1 MDKKRGAINLIT
13 SIVLRVISV
22 ILNFFALRALVHMM
36 GVDYQG
42 LNTLFNS
49 ILGVLTIFEVG
60 FAGAV
65 GFCLYGPILEGD
77 KNKIAAYYHYLKK
90 IYFIIAIII
99 LLTGSLTAIL
109 LPYLANG
116 LTITWDIYLA
126 YFSYLL
132 GSAGLYFFSYKG
144 VLLNAYKE
152 NYKKDIASTSASVIQ
167 HILQIVFAYLFPSFL
182 LFSSFSLVN
191 LLLQFLLLTVFS
203 KKYKDIFKL
212 SNDLTPENKKEV
224 FKLVRGSLYH
234 RIAGIVSNSL
244 NTIIISS
251 LISVTALGNYAN
263 YNTIASAIVSVLG
276 MGMTA
281 TMSVLGHAY
290 KSNDISVFKRYFN
303 IITAGGFV
311 AISLIFCGYL
321 AASTPFV
328 DIFYGSEYTEQW
340 PLVLAISFNG
350 FVNLYAY
357 IPTTFRD
364 STGLFKKDVLVPL
377 SSLMVQI
384 ILKFSLVWSFAILG
398 VVWGNVVGYALVT
411 IPGTCYYLYKDIFH
425 KKADG
430 VFLFIALCS
439 FFFLGE
445 AALTLL
451 TTSCIH
457 YENQYIQFIVNGFI
471 GVGIATLCSTICAL
485 TIKDFRLFAKTRFL
499 NLIRKKAK
507 KV

>member
-99 LLTGSLTAIL
+99 LLTGSLAAIL

-167 HILQIVFAYLFPSFL
+167 HILQIVFAYLYPSFL

-191 LLLQFLLLTVFS
+191 LVLQFLLVTIFCQ
-203 KKYKDIFKL
+203 KYKNIFKL
-212 SNDLTPENKKEV
+212 SGDLSPENKKEV
-224 FKLVRGSLYH
+224 FRLVRGSLYH
-234 RIAGIVSNSL
+234 RITGIVSNSL
-244 NTIIISS
+244 DTIIISS

-263 YNTIASAIVSVLG
+263 YNTIANAIVTVLG
-276 MGMTA
+276 AGIASTV
-281 TMSVLGHAY
+281 SVLGHAY
-290 KSNDISVFKRYFN
+290 KSNNIDVFKRYYN
-303 IITAGGFV
+303 ILMAGGLILVSF
-311 AISLIFCGYL
+311 IFCGYL

-328 DIFYGSEYTEQW
+328 NLFYGSKYIETW
-340 PLVLAISFNG
+340 PLILAVSCAG
-350 FVNLYAY
+350 FVHLYAY
-357 IPTTFRD
+357 IPAAFRD
-364 STGLFKKDVLVPL
+364 STGLFKQDAIVPIASLV
-377 SSLMVQI
+377 VQI

-398 VVWGNVVGYALVT
+398 VVWGNIVGYAFIT
-411 IPGTCYYLYKDIFH
+411 IPGTCYYLYRNIFH
-425 KKADG
+425 KKLDR
-430 VFLFIALCS
+430 VFLFGIVCPLI
-439 FFFLGE
+439 FLGE

-451 TTSCIH
+451 STSYIH
-457 YENQYIQFIVNGFI
+457 YENQYIQFIVNGFV
-471 GVGIATLCSTICAL
+471 GVGIAFVCSTICAL
-485 TIKDFRLFAKTRFL
+485 LIKDFRSFTKTKIKHLFRRNA
-499 NLIRKKAK
+499 
-507 KV
+507 